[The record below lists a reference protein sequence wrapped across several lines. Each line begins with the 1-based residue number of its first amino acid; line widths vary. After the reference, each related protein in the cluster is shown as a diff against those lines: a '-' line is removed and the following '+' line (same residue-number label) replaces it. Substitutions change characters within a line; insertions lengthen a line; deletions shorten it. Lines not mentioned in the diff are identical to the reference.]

1 MGTMQLTLKI
11 HPQADEDAADL
22 TRLTRQ
28 LRAELTELAV
38 DSVEPLGD
46 GQPQAHAKGLD
57 PAAWAGLAIA
67 LAASGGVLP
76 TLINT
81 LQAWLTRHER
91 RGVTLEI
98 DGDKLEVTGISS
110 QEQRRLIE
118 MWVGR
123 HTKASGRR

>member
-11 HPQADEDAADL
+11 SPQADEDAADL

-28 LRAELTELAV
+28 LRAELTELDV

-46 GQPQAHAKGLD
+46 GQPQAHTKGLD
-57 PAAWAGLAIA
+57 LAAWGGLAIA
-67 LAASGGVLP
+67 LAASGGVLT

-91 RGVTLEI
+91 RSVTLEI
-98 DGDKLEVTGISS
+98 AGDKLQVTGLSS
-110 QEQRRLIE
+110 QEQSRLIE
-118 MWVGR
+118 TWVGR
-123 HTKASGRR
+123 HTKSSGRR